1 MIEQTKFNNEEIKKI
16 LKQKYNLNIKS
27 IQKINR
33 GSANIFKIE
42 TKDEKYILKEFQSKY
57 NQKEIEKEV
66 HVINHLKIK
75 NLQVPE
81 HLKNV
86 DGTYMFDHQGNTC
99 ILEKY
104 IEGDT
109 IGKNTGNKEMLKES
123 AKYLALIIKGLEDYP
138 YDDLWNCNLDKYSDK
153 ETFSQSIQKYNQLI
167 ELSKGDKYEDII
179 TKDLTDKIEM
189 IKTILIK
196 DLTQI
201 KNVTVKATHGDYNV
215 LQFIYEK
222 EHIKAII
229 DFASAAKLPVVWEI
243 IRSYS
248 YLDKE
253 AKNGKINIDNLVFYT
268 KEYLKYEILN
278 EYDLKY
284 MPYIYLTQLLNST
297 YGYKQYLQN
306 QNEELLKFRIERTNY
321 CQTLFKDSDEISQ
334 KLLKL
339 TL

>member
-16 LKQKYNLNIKS
+16 LKQKYNLDIKS
-27 IQKINR
+27 IRKINR

-66 HVINHLKIK
+66 HVINHLKNK
-75 NLQVPE
+75 NLPAPE
-81 HLKNV
+81 YLKNV
-86 DGTYMFDHQGNTC
+86 DGTFMFVHQGNTC
-99 ILEKY
+99 IIEKY
-104 IEGDT
+104 IEGNT
-109 IGKNTGNKEMLKES
+109 IEKNTGNIKKLKES

-153 ETFSQSIQKYNQLI
+153 ETFSQSIQKYNQII
-167 ELSKGDKYEDII
+167 ERSKGDKYEDII

-189 IKTILIK
+189 IKTILTK

-222 EHIKAII
+222 EHIKAVI

-253 AKNGKINIDNLVFYT
+253 AKNGKINIANLVSYT
-268 KEYLKYEILN
+268 KEYLKYEFLN

-284 MPYIYLTQLLNST
+284 MPYICLPQLLNST

-306 QNEELLKFRIERTNY
+306 QNEELLKFGIERTNY
-321 CQTLFKDSDEISQ
+321 CRTLFKDSDEISQ

>member
-66 HVINHLKIK
+66 HVINHLKSK
-75 NLQVPE
+75 NLPVPE

-109 IGKNTGNKEMLKES
+109 IEKNTGNKEMLKES

-138 YDDLWNCNLDKYSDK
+138 YLYVLISILDKYSDK
-153 ETFSQSIQKYNQLI
+153 ETFSQSIQKYNQI
-167 ELSKGDKYEDII
+167 
-179 TKDLTDKIEM
+179 
-189 IKTILIK
+189 
-196 DLTQI
+196 
-201 KNVTVKATHGDYNV
+201 
-215 LQFIYEK
+215 
-222 EHIKAII
+222 
-229 DFASAAKLPVVWEI
+229 
-243 IRSYS
+243 
-248 YLDKE
+248 
-253 AKNGKINIDNLVFYT
+253 
-268 KEYLKYEILN
+268 
-278 EYDLKY
+278 
-284 MPYIYLTQLLNST
+284 
-297 YGYKQYLQN
+297 
-306 QNEELLKFRIERTNY
+306 IERSKVINTK
-321 CQTLFKDSDEISQ
+321 T
-334 KLLKL
+334 
-339 TL
+339 

>member
-66 HVINHLKIK
+66 HVINHLKNK
-75 NLQVPE
+75 NLPAPE
-81 HLKNV
+81 YLKNV
-86 DGTYMFDHQGNTC
+86 DGTFMFVHQGNTC
-99 ILEKY
+99 IIEKY
-104 IEGDT
+104 IEGNT
-109 IGKNTGNKEMLKES
+109 IEKNTGNIKKLKES

-153 ETFSQSIQKYNQLI
+153 ETFSQSIQKYNQII
-167 ELSKGDKYEDII
+167 ERSKGDKYEDII

-189 IKTILIK
+189 IKTILTK

-222 EHIKAII
+222 EHIKAVI

-253 AKNGKINIDNLVFYT
+253 AKNGKINIANLVSYT
-268 KEYLKYEILN
+268 KEYLKYEFLN

-284 MPYIYLTQLLNST
+284 MPYICLPQLLNST

-306 QNEELLKFRIERTNY
+306 QNEELLKFGIERTNY
-321 CQTLFKDSDEISQ
+321 CRTLFKDSDEISQ

>member
-86 DGTYMFDHQGNTC
+86 DGTYMFVHQGNTC
-99 ILEKY
+99 IIEKY
-104 IEGDT
+104 IEGNT
-109 IGKNTGNKEMLKES
+109 IEKNTGNIKKLKES

-189 IKTILIK
+189 IKTILTK

-222 EHIKAII
+222 EHIKAVI

-253 AKNGKINIDNLVFYT
+253 AKNGKINIANLVSYT
-268 KEYLKYEILN
+268 KEYLKYEFLN

-284 MPYIYLTQLLNST
+284 MPYICLPQLLNST

-306 QNEELLKFRIERTNY
+306 QNEELLKFGIERTNY
-321 CQTLFKDSDEISQ
+321 CRTLFKDSDEISQ

>member
-16 LKQKYNLNIKS
+16 IKQKYNLDIKS
-27 IQKINR
+27 VQKINR

-42 TKDEKYILKEFQSKY
+42 TPAENYILKEFQSKY

-66 HVINHLKIK
+66 HVINHLKNK
-75 NLQVPE
+75 NLPVPE
-81 HLKNV
+81 YLKNV
-86 DGTYMFDHQGNTC
+86 DGTFMFVHQGNTC
-99 ILEKY
+99 IIEKY
-104 IEGDT
+104 IEGNT
-109 IGKNTGNKEMLKES
+109 IEKNTGNIKKLKES

-138 YDDLWNCNLDKYSDK
+138 YDDLWNCNLNKYSDK
-153 ETFSQSIQKYNQLI
+153 ETFCRSILKHKELI

-189 IKTILIK
+189 IKTILTK

-253 AKNGKINIDNLVFYT
+253 AKNGKINIANLVSYT
-268 KEYLKYEILN
+268 KEYLKYEFLN

-306 QNEELLKFRIERTNY
+306 QNEELLKFGIERTNY
-321 CQTLFKDSDEISQ
+321 CRTLFKDSDEISQ

>member
-109 IGKNTGNKEMLKES
+109 I
-123 AKYLALIIKGLEDYP
+123 
-138 YDDLWNCNLDKYSDK
+138 
-153 ETFSQSIQKYNQLI
+153 
-167 ELSKGDKYEDII
+167 
-179 TKDLTDKIEM
+179 
-189 IKTILIK
+189 
-196 DLTQI
+196 
-201 KNVTVKATHGDYNV
+201 
-215 LQFIYEK
+215 EK
-222 EHIKAII
+222 K
-229 DFASAAKLPVVWEI
+229 PVI
-243 IRSYS
+243 
-248 YLDKE
+248 
-253 AKNGKINIDNLVFYT
+253 
-268 KEYLKYEILN
+268 
-278 EYDLKY
+278 
-284 MPYIYLTQLLNST
+284 
-297 YGYKQYLQN
+297 
-306 QNEELLKFRIERTNY
+306 
-321 CQTLFKDSDEISQ
+321 
-334 KLLKL
+334 
-339 TL
+339 

>member
-16 LKQKYNLNIKS
+16 LKQKYNLDIKS

-109 IGKNTGNKEMLKES
+109 IEKNTGNKEMLKES
-123 AKYLALIIKGLEDYP
+123 AIYLALIIKGLEDYP

-153 ETFSQSIQKYNQLI
+153 ETFSQSIQKYNQII
-167 ELSKGDKYEDII
+167 ERSKGDKYEKII
-179 TKDLTDKIEM
+179 TKDLKDKIEM
-189 IKTILIK
+189 IQKIQTK
-196 DLTQI
+196 DLSQI
-201 KNVTVKATHGDYNV
+201 ENITVKATHGDYNV
-215 LQFIYEK
+215 LHFIYEK

-229 DFASAAKLPVVWEI
+229 DFANSAKLPIVWEI

-268 KEYLKYEILN
+268 KEYLKYEFLN

-306 QNEELLKFRIERTNY
+306 KNEELLKFGIERTNY
-321 CQTLFKDSDEISQ
+321 CRTLFKDSDEISQ

>member
-16 LKQKYNLNIKS
+16 LKQKYNLDIKS
-27 IQKINR
+27 IRKINR

-66 HVINHLKIK
+66 HVINHLKNK
-75 NLQVPE
+75 NLPAPE
-81 HLKNV
+81 YLKNV
-86 DGTYMFDHQGNTC
+86 DGTFMFVHQGNTC
-99 ILEKY
+99 IIEKY
-104 IEGDT
+104 IEGNT
-109 IGKNTGNKEMLKES
+109 IEKNTGNIKKLKES
-123 AKYLALIIKGLEDYP
+123 AKYLALIIKELEDYP

-153 ETFSQSIQKYNQLI
+153 ETFSQSIQKYNQII
-167 ELSKGDKYEDII
+167 ERSKGDKYEDII

-189 IKTILIK
+189 IKTILTK

-222 EHIKAII
+222 EHIKAVI

-253 AKNGKINIDNLVFYT
+253 AKNGKINIANLVSYT
-268 KEYLKYEILN
+268 KEYLKYEFLN

-284 MPYIYLTQLLNST
+284 MPYICLPQLLNST

-306 QNEELLKFRIERTNY
+306 QNEELLKFGIERTNY
-321 CQTLFKDSDEISQ
+321 CRTLFKDSDEISQ

>member
-86 DGTYMFDHQGNTC
+86 DGTYMFVHQGNTC
-99 ILEKY
+99 IIEKY
-104 IEGDT
+104 IEGNT
-109 IGKNTGNKEMLKES
+109 IEKNTGNIKKLKES

-138 YDDLWNCNLDKYSDK
+138 YDDLWNCNLDKHSDK
-153 ETFSQSIQKYNQLI
+153 ETFSQSIQKYNQII
-167 ELSKGDKYEDII
+167 ERSKGDKYEDII

-189 IKTILIK
+189 IKTILTK

-222 EHIKAII
+222 EHIKAVI

-253 AKNGKINIDNLVFYT
+253 AKNGKINIANLVSYT
-268 KEYLKYEILN
+268 KEYLKYEFLN

-284 MPYIYLTQLLNST
+284 MPYICLPQLLNST

-306 QNEELLKFRIERTNY
+306 QNEELLKFGIERTNY
-321 CQTLFKDSDEISQ
+321 CRTLFKDSDEISQ

>member
-66 HVINHLKIK
+66 HVINHLKNK
-75 NLQVPE
+75 NLPAPE
-81 HLKNV
+81 YLKNV
-86 DGTYMFDHQGNTC
+86 DGTFMFVHQGNTC
-99 ILEKY
+99 IIEKY
-104 IEGDT
+104 IEGNT
-109 IGKNTGNKEMLKES
+109 IEKNTGNIKKLKES

-153 ETFSQSIQKYNQLI
+153 ETFSQSIQKYNQII
-167 ELSKGDKYEDII
+167 ERSKGDKYEDII

-222 EHIKAII
+222 EHIKAVI

-253 AKNGKINIDNLVFYT
+253 AKNGKINIANLVSYT
-268 KEYLKYEILN
+268 KEYLKYEFLN

-284 MPYIYLTQLLNST
+284 MPYICLPQLLNST

-306 QNEELLKFRIERTNY
+306 QSEELLKFGIERTNY
-321 CQTLFKDSDEISQ
+321 CRTLFKDSDEISQ